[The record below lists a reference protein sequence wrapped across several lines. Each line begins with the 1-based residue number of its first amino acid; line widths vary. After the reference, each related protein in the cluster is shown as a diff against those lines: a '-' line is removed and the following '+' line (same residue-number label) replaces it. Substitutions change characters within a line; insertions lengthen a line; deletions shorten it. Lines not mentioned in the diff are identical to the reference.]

1 MLFYSRTS
9 QSFIHRLTIYVRDIL
24 ASEMGITVRRTRF
37 EHRNYLWPIHIAC
50 FEDPKILGYFDVES
64 LLVGV
69 NRTLMVGA
77 GEDFLKNLLRHEL
90 AHYICYI
97 QHGRDVPDHG
107 KEYRHICQEYGW
119 GKSVFGAKVD
129 KKDIALSLVPNRDEE
144 RILSKIKKLMALG
157 SSCNQHESDAATV
170 KANELLVKY
179 NLERASLGSLPDE
192 DEEVFY
198 GGVAAKAKRKNA
210 TLHALATILQN
221 FLVRPVFSRK
231 EKHCA
236 LEVVGTRLNVE
247 LAIYVAHF
255 LQHEFERLWKKAKK
269 ENPRL
274 KGTVAKNSFIG
285 GMAKGLEQK
294 LKRAAPPRPSA
305 APNYGMAQIECSLER
320 AVAMAYPNL
329 NTAVTHGKHCPQGA
343 ALGEQAGKTISIRP
357 GLKQEKKGETVLLN

>member
-1 MLFYSRTS
+1 M
-9 QSFIHRLTIYVRDIL
+9 
-24 ASEMGITVRRTRF
+24 
-37 EHRNYLWPIHIAC
+37 WPIHIAC

-64 LLVGV
+64 LLIGV
-69 NRTLMVGA
+69 NRSLMVGA
-77 GEDFLKNLLRHEL
+77 GEEFLKNLLRHEL

-97 QHGRDVPDHG
+97 RYGRDVADHG
-107 KEYRHICQEYGW
+107 KEYRQICQDYGW
-119 GKSVFGAKVD
+119 GKEVFGAKVD
-129 KKDIALSLVPNRDEE
+129 KKEFTLSLKLNRDEE
-144 RILSKIKKLMALG
+144 KILSKIKKLMALG

-170 KANELLVKY
+170 KANELLIKY
-179 NLERASLGSLPDE
+179 NLERAALGALPE
-192 DEEVFY
+192 QDEEVFY

-210 TLHALATILQN
+210 TLYALASILQN

-231 EKHCA
+231 ETHCA

-255 LQHEFERLWKKAKK
+255 LQHEFERLWKKVKK

-274 KGTVAKNSFIG
+274 KGAIAKNSFIG

-294 LKRAAPPRPSA
+294 LKRPDVRPRPTA
-305 APNYGMAQIECSLER
+305 TPNHGMAQVECSLER

-329 NTAVTHGKHCPQGA
+329 NTAITQSKHCPQGA

-357 GLKQEKKGETVLLN
+357 GLKEGEKGGTGKGGITDPVTTL